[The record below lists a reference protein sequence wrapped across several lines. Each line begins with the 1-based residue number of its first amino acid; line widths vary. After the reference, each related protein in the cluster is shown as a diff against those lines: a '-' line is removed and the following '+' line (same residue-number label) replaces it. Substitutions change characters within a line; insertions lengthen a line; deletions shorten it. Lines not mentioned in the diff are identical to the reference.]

1 VLKDV
6 RVHGAITE
14 AIDYY
19 ATLAGAK
26 LLSAPFYEIQETEGL
41 RTVSFFLAGQYFR
54 LDHQGISF
62 SGTGGSV
69 SEYMFGSPMPLHD
82 LGHKEV
88 RNRLVLFGAF
98 TGGNGLAFTPQ
109 VSGFQ
114 PYETLFLDGNAL
126 SNAFFL
132 IKVPWPY
139 SVRRTQEVLLRTLGR
154 VLKRS
159 EKPGAGDDSGLIGE
173 ILREL
178 AEPEATLLLLRLV
191 HRPNQRFYEFVRGH
205 YRRVREWGEAQ
216 ERFVAPLAEEMG
228 IVGYQRERIAVD
240 ILYKDDANR
249 QVVDE
254 YKDVLLRIL
263 QGDGDPS
270 ALARLNSLRNLALR
284 HGLPRSLFD
293 TLDGLIPAAPVVRA
307 TEPEYLRKTREIFE
321 GLFLSSRP
329 ASEVVGPPEIARLL
343 ACKQMA
349 QRNRDNGFEQILLDT
364 GRALDERA
372 AQGEDLEPLEV
383 FSQVVTYFDR
393 LDNAEAMVSELA
405 FMEHATV
412 SENKVRSLLGNRR
425 HLETVEEGL
434 FHRLVVEPALQNP
447 YILRL
452 GRQKVAALSDGLAA
466 VERGEKNLQEV
477 AAGLEALS
485 QREAAEHHLYLS
497 IRSRLKQFYFDL
509 ANPVHVRLL
518 QREVE
523 GELKKREAWRGPV
536 PEGAF
541 ASALEDLKRES
552 DYLNNVFPRILE
564 SGEDSLREEFLKTS
578 GLDRF
583 RVEEL
588 EREYRQA
595 HGLAEAGPP
604 AADWRADL

>member
-1 VLKDV
+1 MLKDV
-6 RVHGAITE
+6 RVHGAITD

-26 LLSAPFYEIQETEGL
+26 LLSAPFYEIQESGGQ
-41 RTVSFFLAGQYFR
+41 RVVSFFLAGQYFR
-54 LDHQGISF
+54 LDQAGIAF

-98 TGGNGLAFTPQ
+98 PGNGGLSFTSQ
-109 VSGFQ
+109 VSGFLT
-114 PYETLFLDGNAL
+114 YETLFLDGNAL
-126 SNAFFL
+126 SNSFFL

-139 SVRRTQEVLLRTLGR
+139 SIRRTQEVLLRTLGR

-173 ILREL
+173 VLREL

-191 HRPNQRFYEFVRGH
+191 QRPHQRFYEFVHGL
-205 YRRVREWGEAQ
+205 YRRAREWGEAQ
-216 ERFVAPLAEEMG
+216 ERFLAPLAEELG
-228 IVGYQRERIAVD
+228 IAEYQRERIAVD

-254 YKDVLLRIL
+254 YKDVLLRL
-263 QGDGDPS
+263 MQGDSDPS
-270 ALARLNSLRNLALR
+270 AVARLNSLRNLAMR

-293 TLDGLIPAAPVVRA
+293 TLDGLIPAAPMVRTA
-307 TEPEYLRKTREIFE
+307 EAEYLRKTREIFE

-329 ASEVVGPPEIARLL
+329 ASEVVGPAEIARLL
-343 ACKQMA
+343 AYKQMA
-349 QRNRDNGFEQILLDT
+349 QRRRDNGFEQILLDT

-372 AQGEDLEPLEV
+372 AQGEDMEPLEV

-412 SENKVRSLLGNRR
+412 TENKVRSLLGNRR
-425 HLETVEEGL
+425 HLEGVEPGL
-434 FHRLVVEPALQNP
+434 FHRLVVEPALENP

-452 GRQKVAALSDGLAA
+452 GRQKVAVLSDGLAS
-466 VERGEKNLQEV
+466 VERGEKSLGEI
-477 AAGLEALS
+477 ASELEALS
-485 QREAAEHHLYLS
+485 LREAAEHHLYLS

-523 GELKKREAWRGPV
+523 GELKKREGWRGAV

-541 ASALEDLKRES
+541 ASALEDVKRES
-552 DYLNNVFPRILE
+552 DYLNNVLPRILE
-564 SGEDSLREEFLKTS
+564 SGEDGLREEFLKSS

-595 HGLAEAGPP
+595 HGLEESSP

>member
-6 RVHGAITE
+6 RVHGAITDT
-14 AIDYY
+14 IDYY

-26 LLSAPFYEIQETEGL
+26 LLSAPFYELQESDGK
-41 RTVSFFLAGQYFR
+41 RAVSFFLAGQYFR
-54 LDHQGISF
+54 LDQQGISF

-98 TGGNGLAFTPQ
+98 PGNGGLSFTSQ
-109 VSGFQ
+109 VSGFLT
-114 PYETLFLDGNAL
+114 YETLFLDGNAL
-126 SNAFFL
+126 SNSFFL

-159 EKPGAGDDSGLIGE
+159 DKPGAGDDSGLIGE
-173 ILREL
+173 VLREL
-178 AEPEATLLLLRLV
+178 AEPEAVLLLLRLV
-191 HRPNQRFYEFVRGH
+191 QRPHQRFYEFVRGL
-205 YRRVREWGEAQ
+205 YRRAREWGEAQ
-216 ERFVAPLAEEMG
+216 ERFLAPLAEEMG
-228 IVGYQRERIAVD
+228 IAEYQRERIAVD

-254 YKDVLLRIL
+254 YKDVLLRL
-263 QGDGDPS
+263 MQGDPDPS
-270 ALARLNSLRNLALR
+270 AVARLNSLRNLALR

-293 TLDGLIPAAPVVRA
+293 TLDGLIPAAPVVRTA
-307 TEPEYLRKTREIFE
+307 EPEYLRKTREIFE

-329 ASEVVGPPEIARLL
+329 ASEVVGPAEIARLL
-343 ACKQMA
+343 AYKQMA
-349 QRNRDNGFEQILLDT
+349 QKRRDNGFEQILLDT

-372 AQGEDLEPLEV
+372 AQGEDMEPLEV

-412 SENKVRSLLGNRR
+412 TESKVRSLLGNRR
-425 HLETVEEGL
+425 HLEAVEPGL
-434 FHRLVVEPALQNP
+434 FHRLIVAPALENP

-452 GRQKVAALSDGLAA
+452 GRQKVAVLSDGLDS
-466 VERGEKNLQEV
+466 VERGEKSLGEV
-477 AAGLEALS
+477 ASELEALAL
-485 QREAAEHHLYLS
+485 REAAEHHLYTS

-523 GELKKREAWRGPV
+523 GELKKREGWRGAV

-541 ASALEDLKRES
+541 ASALDDVKRES
-552 DYLNNVFPRILE
+552 DYLNNVLPRILE
-564 SGEDSLREEFLKTS
+564 SGEEDLREAFLKTS

-595 HGLAEAGPP
+595 HGLEEASP
-604 AADWRADL
+604 AADWRGDL